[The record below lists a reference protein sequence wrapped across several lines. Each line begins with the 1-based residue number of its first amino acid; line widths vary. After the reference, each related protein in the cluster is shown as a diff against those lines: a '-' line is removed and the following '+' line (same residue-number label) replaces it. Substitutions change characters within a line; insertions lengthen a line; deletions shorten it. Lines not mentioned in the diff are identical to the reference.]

1 MDSHGIVMDGY
12 SLLPEFFSHTL
23 LGMKF
28 GFMLGQILG
37 DSSGLLVNI

>member
-12 SLLPEFFSHTL
+12 SLLEFFSHTL

-28 GFMLGQILG
+28 GFMLGQMLG